1 MREYEQDP
9 NVFAEWRISI
19 YGIIEL
25 TVKVKVQMNGIN
37 LVNGSIITTFIVP
50 KFDGWYKFQD
60 YIKFIENWIW

>member
-25 TVKVKVQMNGIN
+25 IVKAKVLMNGIN
-37 LVNGSIITTFIVP
+37 LLNGSIITTFTVP
-50 KFDGWYKFQD
+50 KFDG
-60 YIKFIENWIW
+60 